1 MNELSFAVPL
11 WVWAAVTLGIGV
23 MLAVD
28 LIAHRDNH
36 VIGFREAALWSALW
50 IAVGLGFGL
59 ILWAWQGGETASTY
73 YAGYLIEKALS
84 IDNVFVFALVFSFFA
99 VPDAYQHKVLFWGVL
114 GALAARLVFIFV
126 GAELLQVFFWTAYL
140 FGAFLIWTG
149 WKMAVSKD
157 EEVHPDRNPVVRL
170 VRRLIPTDPRFHG
183 DRFFL
188 RLRGRRVATL
198 LFVTLVAIEATDL
211 IFAVDSVAAV
221 LAITTDTFL
230 VWTANA
236 FAVLGLRSLYFCLA
250 GLLRRFQYLHYGLAV
265 LLAFAGVKLILSE
278 TPVGK
283 LPVPLTLGVI
293 AVTITVSIAWSLI
306 ATRGGT
312 GGTADRPGP
321 TPDRAEP
328 TSDRPEP
335 TSDRP
340 EPTPAG
346 DIPAA
351 AGRHRAAQ
359 DAPGRDR
366 PGPGRS
372 AHRPPKR

>member
-11 WVWAAVTLGIGV
+11 WVWAAVTVGIGV

-36 VIGFREAALWSALW
+36 VIGFREAALWSGLW

-59 ILWAWQGGETASTY
+59 VLLAWQGGEASSTY

-99 VPDAYQHKVLFWGVL
+99 VPDAYQHKVLFWGVI
-114 GALAARLVFIFV
+114 GALAARLVFIFI
-126 GAELLQVFFWTAYL
+126 GAELLEVFFWTAYL

-149 WKMAVSKD
+149 YKMAVSKD

-170 VRRLIPTDPRFHG
+170 VKKIIPTDTRFHG
-183 DRFFL
+183 DKFFI
-188 RLRGRRVATL
+188 RVSGKRIATL
-198 LFVTLVAIEATDL
+198 LFVVLVAVEATDL
-211 IFAVDSVAAV
+211 VFAVDSVAAV
-221 LAITTDTFL
+221 LAITTNTFI

-283 LPVPLTLGVI
+283 LPIPLTLGVI

-306 ATRGGT
+306 ATRGEDSDSGET
-312 GGTADRPGP
+312 ASQTDHTAD
-321 TPDRAEP
+321 T
-328 TSDRPEP
+328 
-335 TSDRP
+335 
-340 EPTPAG
+340 
-346 DIPAA
+346 
-351 AGRHRAAQ
+351 
-359 DAPGRDR
+359 
-366 PGPGRS
+366 
-372 AHRPPKR
+372 

>member
-1 MNELSFAVPL
+1 MNELSFSVPL

-36 VIGFREAALWSALW
+36 VIGFREAAMWSGLW
-50 IAVGLGFGL
+50 IAIGLGFGL
-59 ILWAWQGGETASTY
+59 ILWAWQGGEASSTY

-99 VPDAYQHKVLFWGVL
+99 VPDAYQHKVLFWGVI
-114 GALAARLVFIFV
+114 GALAARLVFIFI

-149 WKMAVSKD
+149 YKMAVSKD

-170 VRRLIPTDPRFHG
+170 VKKIIPTHPRFHG
-183 DRFFL
+183 DKFFI
-188 RLRGRRVATL
+188 RVSGKRIATL
-198 LFVTLVAIEATDL
+198 LFVVLVAVEATDL

-221 LAITTDTFL
+221 LAITTNTFI

-283 LPVPLTLGVI
+283 LPIPLTLGVI

-306 ATRGGT
+306 ATRGE
-312 GGTADRPGP
+312 D
-321 TPDRAEP
+321 
-328 TSDRPEP
+328 SDSGETESR
-335 TSDRP
+335 TD
-340 EPTPAG
+340 
-346 DIPAA
+346 
-351 AGRHRAAQ
+351 HRADTQPHPATGAHAS
-359 DAPGRDR
+359 APSAGPHHPEGR
-366 PGPGRS
+366 PS
-372 AHRPPKR
+372 

>member
-1 MNELSFAVPL
+1 MNDLAFPVPL
-11 WVWAAVTLGIGV
+11 WVWAAVTLGICV

-36 VIGFREAALWSALW
+36 VIGFKEAAIWSSIW
-50 IAVGLGFGL
+50 IAIGLGFGL
-59 ILWAWQGGETASTY
+59 ILLAWQGGEVSSTY

-126 GAELLQVFFWTAYL
+126 GAELLQVLFWTAYL

-170 VRRLIPTDPRFHG
+170 VKKLIPTDPTFHG
-183 DRFFL
+183 DKFFI
-188 RLRGRRVATL
+188 RKGGKRIATL
-198 LFVTLVAIEATDL
+198 LFVVLVAVEATDL

-221 LAITTDTFL
+221 LAITTNTFL

-250 GLLRRFQYLHYGLAV
+250 GLLRRFAYLHYGLAV

-283 LPVPLTLGVI
+283 LPIPLTLGVI
-293 AVTITVSIAWSLI
+293 AATITVSIAWSLI
-306 ATRGGT
+306 ATRNQPTDTDDGPAGT
-312 GGTADRPGP
+312 DTGAGAGPVNGEGTA
-321 TPDRAEP
+321 
-328 TSDRPEP
+328 
-335 TSDRP
+335 
-340 EPTPAG
+340 PA
-346 DIPAA
+346 PHQSAA
-351 AGRHRAAQ
+351 SPHTK
-359 DAPGRDR
+359 DSP
-366 PGPGRS
+366 
-372 AHRPPKR
+372 

>member
-1 MNELSFAVPL
+1 MNDLSFTVPL
-11 WVWAAVTLGIGV
+11 WVWAAVTAGICV

-36 VIGFREAALWSALW
+36 VIGFKEAAVWSGVW
-50 IAVGLGFGL
+50 IAIGLGFGL
-59 ILWAWQGGETASTY
+59 ILLAWQGGEVSSTY

-170 VRRLIPTDPRFHG
+170 VRKLVPTDARFHG
-183 DRFFL
+183 DKFFV
-188 RLRGRRVATL
+188 RISGKRIATL
-198 LFVTLVAIEATDL
+198 LFVVLVAVEATDL

-250 GLLRRFQYLHYGLAV
+250 GLLRRFAYLHYGLAV
-265 LLAFAGVKLILSE
+265 LLVFAGVKLILSE

-283 LPVPLTLGVI
+283 LPIPVTLGVI
-293 AVTITVSIAWSLI
+293 ALTITVSIAWSLI
-306 ATRGGT
+306 ATRGQTTHTDDQAADTEGGET
-312 GGTADRPGP
+312 GETGRPTA
-321 TPDRAEP
+321 A
-328 TSDRPEP
+328 
-335 TSDRP
+335 
-340 EPTPAG
+340 PAPQR
-346 DIPAA
+346 PAA
-351 AGRHRAAQ
+351 T
-359 DAPGRDR
+359 
-366 PGPGRS
+366 RS
-372 AHRPPKR
+372 PHTTDPS

>member
-11 WVWAAVTLGIGV
+11 WVWAAVTAGIGV

-59 ILWAWQGGETASTY
+59 VLLAWQGGETASTY

-99 VPDAYQHKVLFWGVL
+99 VPDAYQHKVLFWGVI

-170 VRRLIPTDPRFHG
+170 VEKLIPTDPKFHG
-183 DRFFL
+183 DRFFI
-188 RLRGRRVATL
+188 RVSGKRIATL
-198 LFVTLVAIEATDL
+198 LFVVLVAIEATDL

-221 LAITTDTFL
+221 LAITTNTFL

-283 LPVPLTLGVI
+283 LPIPLTLGVI
-293 AVTITVSIAWSLI
+293 VTTITVSIGWSLI
-306 ATRGGT
+306 ATRGRPPST
-312 GGTADRPGP
+312 VQDPSAGTAVDEAR
-321 TPDRAEP
+321 RAAAH
-328 TSDRPEP
+328 
-335 TSDRP
+335 
-340 EPTPAG
+340 TPA
-346 DIPAA
+346 A
-351 AGRHRAAQ
+351 H
-359 DAPGRDR
+359 
-366 PGPGRS
+366 RS
-372 AHRPPKR
+372 APPQATHDKESP